1 MRPFETKL
9 QEYNI
14 FAYYAQYTFKKFE
27 QEIWKNE
34 PFLNCLFWKNI
45 LKMLFIYGCA
55 SFSLVAESGGYSL
68 DGERASRHSSFSHC
82 GAQTQAWASAVAARW
97 LSRTCSHQTL
107 GHRLSNY
114 GLRAL
119 LLRGMWDLPGPGIK
133 PVFPTLTGGFFTIEP
148 LEKSKLFILYW
159 NIVN

>member
-34 PFLNCLFWKNI
+34 PFLKLLIFKNI
-45 LKMLFIYGCA
+45 LKILFIYGCA
-55 SFSLVAESGGYSL
+55 SFSLVAESGGYSRWCAGFSL
-68 DGERASRHSSFSHC
+68 QWLLLLWSTGSRAW
-82 GAQTQAWASAVAARW
+82 G
-97 LSRTCSHQTL
+97 LELCSCPTL
-107 GHRLSNY
+107 EHRLNSC

-119 LLRGMWDLPGPGIK
+119 LLCGTWGLPGPGIK
-133 PVFPTLTGGFFTIEP
+133 PVSPTLTGGFFTIEP
-148 LEKSKLFILYW
+148 SGKSKLFILYW
-159 NIVN
+159 SIAN